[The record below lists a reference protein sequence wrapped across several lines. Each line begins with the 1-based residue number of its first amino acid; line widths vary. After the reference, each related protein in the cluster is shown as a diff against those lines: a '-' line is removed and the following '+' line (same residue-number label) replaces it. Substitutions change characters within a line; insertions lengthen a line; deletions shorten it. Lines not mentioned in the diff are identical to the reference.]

1 LFSLI
6 VYENL
11 LGDAIKFGEMRKKR
25 LDVKFGPFTQIG
37 RDAIKF
43 GEMRK
48 KRLDVKFGPFTQ
60 IERCSLRL

>member
-1 LFSLI
+1 LRVKEITCLLFSLI
-6 VYENL
+6 DYENL

-37 RDAIKF
+37 RDTIKF

-48 KRLDVKFGPFTQ
+48 KRPTLLS
-60 IERCSLRL
+60 SL